1 MKLPTLIADEEEV
14 PLILTEGGV
23 AYVLAIHELVE
34 QYDFDTDTLADICE
48 AAGGPEN
55 ALELLGDGVP
65 AEFIL
70 SMGGA

>member
-1 MKLPTLIADEEEV
+1 MKLPSLISDEV
-14 PLILTEGGV
+14 PLILSDEGI
-23 AYVLAIHELVE
+23 AYISAINNLVE
-34 QYDFDTDTLADICE
+34 QYDFDTDTLADICQ

-65 AEFIL
+65 AEYIL

>member
-1 MKLPTLIADEEEV
+1 MRLPSLISDEV
-14 PLILTEGGV
+14 PLILSDEGL
-23 AYVLAIHELVE
+23 AYISAINNLVE
-34 QYDFDTDTLADICE
+34 QYDFETDMLASICQ

-65 AEFIL
+65 AEYIL